1 MCRMKAPI
9 SHTLVEKLVSLL
21 EECYIANIKIDP
33 ELWSDFNLVAIARE
47 LLEADHHR
55 ESIFIDISDRTADWI
70 ETIAELSNNPD
81 DDDIRLVAAFT
92 STLP

>member
-1 MCRMKAPI
+1 MKAPI
-9 SHTLVEKLVSLL
+9 SHALVEKMVSLL
-21 EECYIANIKIDP
+21 EDCYNANVKIDP
-33 ELWSDFNLVAIARE
+33 ELWADFNLVAIARD

-70 ETIAELSNNPD
+70 ETIAEMSND
-81 DDDIRLVAAFT
+81 DEEDEDIKRVAAFT